1 MKRNGVENG
10 RFPIFTKRFR
20 ELQGKKSNTEF
31 AEFLGLSRQTVGFYC
46 NGDRIPDALGLKEIA
61 EKCNVSADWLLGL
74 SDVKTLDIDARLI
87 CEKTGLSERLISCV
101 IKTKTEKINENGDFY
116 SFLDELFASPGASF
130 GRVLRSLFDYKS
142 ALEAIYIR
150 GKLLESF
157 FYEEMKKNGWKHG
170 EDTSDYAEDDAWEA
184 ALERANKTFKNLP
197 SDPRYR
203 VRVRE
208 FIAAQNYVDA
218 ELCRKNNP
226 LRIAV
231 GYLEE
236 TFVPDIYKNNAIQ
249 WLMIELNSF
258 EEDYDYHSIKNADKI
273 I

>member
-1 MKRNGVENG
+1 MKQTGVGNG
-10 RFPIFTKRFR
+10 RFPVFTERFR
-20 ELQGKKSNTEF
+20 ELQGNQSNTEF
-31 AEFLGLSRQTVGFYC
+31 AAFLGLSRQTVGFYC
-46 NGDRIPDALGLKEIA
+46 NGDRIPDALGIKVIA
-61 EKCNVSADWLLGL
+61 EKCGVSADWLLGL
-74 SDVKTLDIDARLI
+74 SDVKTLDIDARSI

-116 SFLDELFASPGASF
+116 SFLDELFTSPGASF
-130 GRVLRSLFDYKS
+130 GQVLRCLFNYKS

-150 GKLLESF
+150 GKLLQSF
-157 FYEEMKKNGWKHG
+157 FYEEMKKIGWKYG
-170 EDTSDYAEDDAWEA
+170 EDISNYAEDGVWKVAF
-184 ALERANKTFKNLP
+184 ERANKAFKNLP

-208 FIAAQNYVDA
+208 FIAAQNYVDT
-218 ELCRKNNP
+218 ELCRKSNP
-226 LRIAV
+226 FRIAV
-231 GYLEE
+231 GDLEE

-258 EEDYDYHSIKNADKI
+258 EEDYDYNSIKNADKI